1 MNINS
6 DINVLGSL
14 PDWSLIKVFL
24 SEVIMF
30 SIQEKGG
37 IHQYTSIKTDNFGLQ
52 FEEALSTAM
61 IITASDVVITNS
73 NKPYFHVVIDILD
86 FNP

>member
-24 SEVIMF
+24 SEDMF

-73 NKPYFHVVIDILD
+73 NKPYFHVVIDILG